1 MLSDNKKQAVERL
14 INVHPNHKSEVLQAI
29 DEVIK
34 ENIKVSSEQIFL
46 GWSISELQSARDMVK
61 GIMEPTPA
69 SEPIPEPIPE
79 PVTTPVTEP
88 ASEPIPT
95 PVVKKGKDP
104 FYSKKNKKSA
114 DLLA

>member
-14 INVHPNHKSEVLQAI
+14 INVHPNHKLEVLQAI

-69 SEPIPEPIPE
+69 SEPIPEP
-79 PVTTPVTEP
+79 VTTPVTEP
-88 ASEPIPT
+88 ASEPIPA